1 MRTITIEEHFV
12 TESFLRA
19 TGGRG
24 AHVPPPIAQLR
35 PKLLDLGSGRIAAM
49 DEAAIDFQVLSLA
62 AMGFDAL
69 DAAVATPLARDVNDE
84 LAAAIKAHPTRLG
97 GFAALA
103 LQDPRT
109 AVQELN
115 RCITQLGFYGVLL
128 NGTTDGLFLDDPR
141 FFPVL
146 EAAASLRVP
155 IYLHPYPPPEK
166 VRETYYSGLPGDLGL
181 LLSIA
186 GWGWHAETGL
196 HTLRL
201 IVSGIFDRLPDLQLI
216 IGHMGEGLPYA
227 LARSSGILS
236 QASTHLR
243 QPVSAYFQSNIHIT
257 TSGYFT
263 QPPLRCALDVLGID
277 RLSFSVDY
285 PFSSN
290 ITGRAFLDSVAKI
303 LDPGGLEKLAHGN
316 IEKLLRIKTTTQGL
330 G

>member
-69 DAAVATPLARDVNDE
+69 DAAVATPFARDVNDE

-146 EAAASLRVP
+146 EAAAALRIP

-166 VRETYYSGLPGDLGL
+166 VRDAYSPVFPAILACFSRSPVGDG
-181 LLSIA
+181 
-186 GWGWHAETGL
+186 TPK
-196 HTLRL
+196 
-201 IVSGIFDRLPDLQLI
+201 PDC
-216 IGHMGEGLPYA
+216 
-227 LARSSGILS
+227 ILF
-236 QASTHLR
+236 A
-243 QPVSAYFQSNIHIT
+243 
-257 TSGYFT
+257 
-263 QPPLRCALDVLGID
+263 
-277 RLSFSVDY
+277 
-285 PFSSN
+285 
-290 ITGRAFLDSVAKI
+290 
-303 LDPGGLEKLAHGN
+303 
-316 IEKLLRIKTTTQGL
+316 
-330 G
+330 